1 MTLKHRKAFE
11 NKIANN
17 NDSLQNTNCRKKAQ
31 RVCVCKNE
39 TERKRVGRKR
49 KRGKDRKG

>member
-1 MTLKHRKAFE
+1 MALKHRKAFV

-17 NDSLQNTNCRKKAQ
+17 NDGLQNTNCRKKAQ

-39 TERKRVGRKR
+39 MERKREKESKEKEKKR
-49 KRGKDRKG
+49 KR